1 MDTEV
6 QIASEGPADIS
17 EIPERVRSVRR
28 RVQEAA
34 QRCGRDP
41 ASITLIAVC
50 KTVGAER
57 VRSALEQGIVDLAE
71 NRIQEAEPKIS
82 ELGSEPVWHFVGH
95 LQSNKASR
103 AAQLFDWIHGVD
115 SASLGKR
122 LDRAAQQL
130 DRRLQILMQV
140 NLSGESSKSGVS
152 EEEATRVAVELA
164 QLRAVRLRGLMMI
177 PAFTADPGEA
187 RRSFARLRELRDT
200 INRSAGLDPPL
211 EALSMGM
218 TNDFEVAIEEG
229 ATHIRLG
236 RALFGE
242 RPTPPPSQREPG

>member
-1 MDTEV
+1 M
-6 QIASEGPADIS
+6 QIVSGRPADVS
-17 EIPERVRSVRR
+17 EIPERIRSVRR
-28 RVQEAA
+28 RVQEVA

-57 VRSALEQGIVDLAE
+57 IRSALEQRIVDLAE
-71 NRIQEAEPKIS
+71 NRIQEAELKIR

-103 AAQLFDWIHGVD
+103 AAQLFDWIHSVD
-115 SASLGKR
+115 SVSLGER
-122 LDRAAQQL
+122 LDRAAQKS
-130 DRRLQILMQV
+130 DGRLQILMQV
-140 NLSGESSKSGVS
+140 NLSGESNKSGVS
-152 EEEATRVAVELA
+152 EEEASRVAVELA
-164 QLRAVRLRGLMMI
+164 QLRTVRLRGLMII
-177 PAFTADPGEA
+177 PALTGDPEGA
-187 RRSFARLRELRDT
+187 RRSFVRLRELRDM

-242 RPTPPPSQREPG
+242 RPTLPPSQREPG